1 MDYSIGEFSRLM
13 GLGIHTLRYYEKER
27 LLAPQRQPN
36 GRRRYS
42 ERDVAWVQFIRRLKD
57 TGMPIREIQKYAAL
71 RAAGDSTMEE
81 RLELLLSHRAAVRE
95 EIAKWNDH
103 LAKLDEKIAF
113 YRAEIGGKPGGAA
126 F

>member
-81 RLELLLSHRAAVRE
+81 RLELLLGHRAAVLE